1 MKILQQMSVMGH
13 ERVAFHQ
20 DPESGLRAIIA
31 IHDTTLGNA
40 LGGTRRWCY
49 ASEADALMDVLRLS
63 EGMTYKSAA
72 AGLAMGGA
80 KSVILLDTP
89 GQDPTEAQARA
100 MGRFVDTIGGAYIA
114 AEDVPTGDD
123 FRALML
129 QYDPSR
135 QIVLILGGSGADE
148 LAMVIEQAEP
158 VGP

>member
-1 MKILQQMSVMGH
+1 MNTS
-13 ERVAFHQ
+13 APS
-20 DPESGLRAIIA
+20 PEITAA
-31 IHDTTLGNA
+31 
-40 LGGTRRWCY
+40 
-49 ASEADALMDVLRLS
+49 MRLWAELFS
-63 EGMTYKSAA
+63 F
-72 AGLAMGGA
+72 
-80 KSVILLDTP
+80 
-89 GQDPTEAQARA
+89 ARA
-100 MGRFVDTIGGAYIA
+100 SWELSGRGAVLMERTVRLAHAPGEPVPSMNYIA